1 MNNKLLVMGLNDS
14 GKTTFAK
21 KLAYAINC
29 PHLNADEVRKQAKDW
44 DFSDKGRIRQC
55 LRMKKMAEALDG
67 WVVCDF
73 ICPTEELRQLFE
85 PALLIWMNTVKH
97 GRYDDTN
104 KMFEPPEW
112 FHFQIRNKQHNLFDL
127 AVKQI
132 KSLVTADYSTI
143 LKNGSK

>member
-21 KLAYAINC
+21 KLAYALNC

-97 GRYDDTN
+97 SRYDDTN
-104 KMFEPPEW
+104 KMFEQPEW
-112 FHFQIRNKQHNLFDL
+112 FHFQIRNKQDNLYDL

-143 LKNGSK
+143 LKDGSK

>member
-97 GRYDDTN
+97 SRYDDTN

-143 LKNGSK
+143 LKDGSK

>member
-21 KLAYAINC
+21 KLAYALNC
-29 PHLNADEVRKQAKDW
+29 PHLNADDVRKQAKDW
-44 DFSDKGRIRQC
+44 DFSDEGRKRQC
-55 LRMKKMAEALDG
+55 LRMKDMAEALDG

-97 GRYDDTN
+97 SRYDDTN
-104 KMFEPPEW
+104 KMFEQPEW
-112 FHFQIRNKQHNLFDL
+112 FHFQIRNKQDNLFDL

-143 LKNGSK
+143 LKDGSK

>member
-97 GRYDDTN
+97 SRYDDTN

>member
-14 GKTTFAK
+14 GKTTFDK
-21 KLAYAINC
+21 KLAYALNS
-29 PHLNADEVRKQAKDW
+29 PHLNADDVRKQAKDW
-44 DFSDKGRIRQC
+44 DFSPEGRVRQC
-55 LRMKKMAEALDG
+55 LRMKDMAEAIDG

-85 PALLIWMNTVKH
+85 PALLIWLNTVKH
-97 GRYDDTN
+97 SRYDDTN

-112 FHFQIRNKQHNLFDL
+112 FHFQVRNKQDSLFDL
-127 AVKQI
+127 VVKQI
-132 KSLVTADYSTI
+132 KSLVMADYSTI

>member
-21 KLAYAINC
+21 KLAYALNC
-29 PHLNADEVRKQAKDW
+29 PHLNADDVRKKAKDW
-44 DFSDKGRIRQC
+44 DFSDEGRKRQC
-55 LRMKKMAEALDG
+55 LRMKDMAEAIDG

-85 PALLIWMNTVKH
+85 PALLIWLNTVKH
-97 GRYDDTN
+97 SRYDDTN
-104 KMFEPPEW
+104 KMFEQPEW
-112 FHFQIRNKQHNLFDL
+112 FHFQIRNKQDNLYDL

-143 LKNGSK
+143 LKDGSK

>member
-21 KLAYAINC
+21 KLAYTLNC

-44 DFSDKGRIRQC
+44 DFSPKGRIRQC
-55 LRMKKMAEALDG
+55 LRMKDMAEAIDG

-85 PALLIWMNTVKH
+85 PGLLIWLNTVKH
-97 GRYDDTN
+97 SRYDDTN
-104 KMFEPPEW
+104 KMFEQPEW
-112 FHFQIRNKQHNLFDL
+112 FHFQIRNKQDNLYDL

-132 KSLVTADYSTI
+132 KSLIMADYSTI

>member
-21 KLAYAINC
+21 KLAYALNC
-29 PHLNADEVRKQAKDW
+29 PHLNADDVRKKAKDW
-44 DFSDKGRIRQC
+44 DFSDEGRKRQC
-55 LRMKKMAEALDG
+55 LRMKEMAEASDG

-97 GRYDDTN
+97 SRYDDTN
-104 KMFEPPEW
+104 KMFEQPEW
-112 FHFQIRNKQHNLFDL
+112 FHFQIRNKQDNLYDL

-143 LKNGSK
+143 LKDGSK

>member
-21 KLAYAINC
+21 KLAYALNS
-29 PHLNADEVRKQAKDW
+29 PHLNADDVRKQAKDW
-44 DFSDKGRIRQC
+44 DFSPEGRVRQC
-55 LRMKKMAEALDG
+55 LRMKDMAEALDG

-97 GRYDDTN
+97 SRYDDTN
-104 KMFEPPEW
+104 KMFEQPEW
-112 FHFQIRNKQHNLFDL
+112 FHFQIRNKQDNLYDL

-132 KSLVTADYSTI
+132 KSLDTADYSTI
-143 LKNGSK
+143 LKDGSK

>member
-21 KLAYAINC
+21 KLAYALNS
-29 PHLNADEVRKQAKDW
+29 PHLNADDVRKQAKDW
-44 DFSDKGRIRQC
+44 DFSPEGRVRQC
-55 LRMKKMAEALDG
+55 LRMKDMAEALDG

-97 GRYDDTN
+97 SRYDDTN
-104 KMFEPPEW
+104 KMVE
-112 FHFQIRNKQHNLFDL
+112 Q
-127 AVKQI
+127 
-132 KSLVTADYSTI
+132 T
-143 LKNGSK
+143 

>member
-21 KLAYAINC
+21 KLAYALNC
-29 PHLNADEVRKQAKDW
+29 PHLNADDVRKQAKDW
-44 DFSDKGRIRQC
+44 DFSPEGRVRQC
-55 LRMKKMAEALDG
+55 LRMKDMAEALDG

-97 GRYDDTN
+97 SRYDATN
-104 KMFEPPEW
+104 KMFEQPEW
-112 FHFQIRNKQHNLFDL
+112 FHFQIRNKQDNLYDL

-143 LKNGSK
+143 LKDGSK

>member
-21 KLAYAINC
+21 KLAYALNC

-97 GRYDDTN
+97 SRYDDTN
-104 KMFEPPEW
+104 KMFEQPEW
-112 FHFQIRNKQHNLFDL
+112 FHFQIRNKQDNLFDL

-143 LKNGSK
+143 LKDGSK

>member
-44 DFSDKGRIRQC
+44 EFSDKGRIRQC

-97 GRYDDTN
+97 SRYDDTN
-104 KMFEPPEW
+104 KMFEQPEW
-112 FHFQIRNKQHNLFDL
+112 FHFQIRNKQDNLYDL

-143 LKNGSK
+143 LKDGSK

>member
-1 MNNKLLVMGLNDS
+1 M
-14 GKTTFAK
+14 
-21 KLAYAINC
+21 
-29 PHLNADEVRKQAKDW
+29 KD
-44 DFSDKGRIRQC
+44 
-55 LRMKKMAEALDG
+55 MAEALDG

-97 GRYDDTN
+97 SRYDDTN
-104 KMFEPPEW
+104 KMFEQPEW
-112 FHFQIRNKQHNLFDL
+112 FHFQIRNKQDNLYDL

-143 LKNGSK
+143 LKDGSK